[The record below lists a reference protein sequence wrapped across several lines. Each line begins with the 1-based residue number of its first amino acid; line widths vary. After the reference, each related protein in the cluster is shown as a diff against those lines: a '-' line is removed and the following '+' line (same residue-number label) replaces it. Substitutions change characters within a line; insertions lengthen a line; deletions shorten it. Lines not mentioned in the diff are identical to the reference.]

1 MAKHF
6 LKKCVVKAVE
16 MEEEEE
22 LAGEGGGEGRETV
35 WKMSAQSCNIQQ
47 NIT

>member
-6 LKKCVVKAVE
+6 LKKYVVKAVE

-22 LAGEGGGEGRETV
+22 LVGEGGGRGGKQYGKCQPKAV
-35 WKMSAQSCNIQQ
+35 IFSKI
-47 NIT
+47 